1 MPKYPPERKQAI
13 INKMA
18 VPNCIS
24 VPELAQAEGISEA
37 TLYIWRNQARSQ
49 GKLLPDADAGP
60 DGWAAQDRLNAVIET
75 AAMPEAQCAE
85 YCRKHGLFPEQLD
98 RWKAACLAGCGT
110 APAMPQQEVER
121 LRKEDKKKMA
131 RLEKELT
138 RKEKALAE
146 AAALLVLRKNLAPL
160 LGDVDA

>member
-1 MPKYPPERKQAI
+1 MAKYPPERKQAI

-18 VPNCIS
+18 EPNAIS
-24 VPELAQAEGISEA
+24 VPELARAEGISEA

-60 DGWAAQDRLNAVIET
+60 EGWSAQDRLNAVIET
-75 AAMPEAQCAE
+75 AAMPEAERAE

-98 RWKAACLAGCGT
+98 RWKQAALARCST
-110 APAMPQQEVER
+110 APAMPQQEVDR
-121 LRKEDKKKMA
+121 LRKEDKKQVAK
-131 RLEKELT
+131 LEKELA

-146 AAALLVLRKNLAPL
+146 AAALMMLRKNLAPI